1 MNKKTTTKLSLA
13 LITVLSIAP
22 HVSADANSEI
32 DMLKKEIQSL
42 KENQQT
48 LIDETSSLKTGF
60 EYTTVDATKSHSGL
74 GSAASKVYYSSSPL
88 SIGGYGEM
96 YISSQSGDN
105 PDKRTLDVYR
115 FVPYIGYKFTDD
127 IILNTE
133 IEFEHGGV
141 KAGNGK
147 SGADAKAGKGGE
159 VIIEFMY
166 LDFLQNKNYNFR
178 LGHMLIPMG
187 LINQRHEPTL
197 FTTVQ
202 RPGTSKY
209 IIPTTWHES
218 GAMVY
223 GELADDLSYKF
234 SATSALDTS
243 LTNGKKWIRSGR
255 GGSFKRTDPALAF
268 TARIDYTGLNGLLI
282 GASTYYDGDV
292 SVTDIHG
299 DYSNSGLRVYG
310 TYAVASRS
318 DDVNPTANEATNAVG
333 GYLNIAYDVLSSSK
347 GSLPIFIQ
355 YETYNPEDELADGS
369 SKDSI
374 DTITIGANYFPHEQ
388 VVLKLDYAMQEK
400 GDVEDN
406 TLSLSLGFVF

>member
-1 MNKKTTTKLSLA
+1 MNKKTITKLSLA
-13 LITVLSIAP
+13 LITALSITP
-22 HVSADANSEI
+22 QVSADTKSDI
-32 DMLKKEIQSL
+32 DILKKEIQSL
-42 KENQQT
+42 KENQQA

-96 YISSQSGDN
+96 YISSQSGDSA
-105 PDKRTLDVYR
+105 DKRTLDVYR
-115 FVPYIGYKFTDD
+115 FVPYIGYKFTDN

-141 KAGNGK
+141 KNSDGK
-147 SGADAKAGKGGE
+147 SSGGE

-268 TARIDYTGLNGLLI
+268 TGRLDYTGVNGLLV

-299 DYSNSGLRVYG
+299 DYSNAGLRVYG

-318 DDVNPTANEATNAVG
+318 DDVNKAANEATNAVG
-333 GYLNIAYDVLSSSK
+333 GYLNIAYDILSSSQ
-347 GSLPIFIQ
+347 GSLPVFIQ

-388 VVLKLDYAMQEK
+388 VVLKLDYAMLEK
-400 GDVEDN
+400 GNKEDN